1 VELVVQVRGPLLVL
15 ALELAPELEPELE
28 QRAGSARPGMIWASR
43 A

>member
-15 ALELAPELEPELE
+15 ALELAPELE

>member
-15 ALELAPELEPELE
+15 ELALEPELELE